1 MRVLFLVAALAVSLC
16 ACAKPDVDVPFDP
29 SAAAFIH
36 APGKGKI
43 AGHAF
48 FRSENGRVI
57 FAAGEYVYLIP
68 ATPYSDARFES
79 FFGQRKYLKAMR
91 LFLRMESDPEYQKF
105 TRNTKAESDGRFTFE
120 NVAPGTYYVWTQATW
135 YADNSIL
142 PSGGLIYE
150 KVTVRGDEK
159 DAVKVIVSGK

>member
-1 MRVLFLVAALAVSLC
+1 MRGVLVVLALSACLL

-48 FRSENGRVI
+48 FRSEKGSVI
-57 FAAGEYVYLIP
+57 YAAGEYVYLIP
-68 ATPYSDARFES
+68 ATPYTDARFAS
-79 FFGQRKYLKAMR
+79 FFGERKYLKAMR
-91 LFLRMESDPEYQKF
+91 LFIRMESDPEYQKF
-105 TRNTKAESDGRFTFE
+105 TRNTKAEADGRFTFE
-120 NVAPGTYYVWTQATW
+120 NVAPGTYYIWTQATW

-142 PSGGLIYE
+142 PSGGIIYE
-150 KVTVRGDEK
+150 KVTVKGDETEP
-159 DAVKVIVSGK
+159 VKVIVSGK

>member
-1 MRVLFLVAALAVSLC
+1 MRVFCLVAALAACLG
-16 ACAKPDVDVPFDP
+16 ACAKPDVDVAFDP
-29 SAAAFIH
+29 LEAAFIH
-36 APGKGKI
+36 KPGKGRI

-68 ATPYSDARFES
+68 ATAYTDARFAS
-79 FFGQRKYLKAMR
+79 FFGERKYLKAMR
-91 LFLRMESDPEYQKF
+91 LFIRMESDPDYQRF

-120 NVAPGTYYVWTQATW
+120 NVAAGTYYLWTQATW

-150 KVTVRGDEK
+150 KVTLKGDEK
-159 DAVKVIVSGK
+159 EPVKVIVSGK

>member
-1 MRVLFLVAALAVSLC
+1 MRCFLLVAALAAGLG

-29 SAAAFIH
+29 LEAGFIH
-36 APGKGKI
+36 KPGKGKI

-68 ATPYSDARFES
+68 ATAYTDARFET
-79 FFGQRKYLKAMR
+79 FFGERKYLKAMR
-91 LFLRMESDPEYQKF
+91 LFIRMESDPDYQRF

-120 NVAPGTYYVWTQATW
+120 NVAPGTYYLWTQATW

-150 KVTVRGDEK
+150 KVTLRGDEK
-159 DAVKVIVSGK
+159 EPVKVIVSGK